1 MKKILALAA
10 LALATIGT
18 AAAQRPNTAGSNT
31 GGNTS
36 AGNANNT
43 VSAGN
48 ASNTSSSA
56 RNNNPTTTNPN
67 YKAAPPRGTGKDT
80 KAPAAAGATKVVVQS
95 GGQGHNTTPEPKGKT
110 VVAPSATTSG
120 KKK

>member
-10 LALATIGT
+10 LAVATIGT

-31 GGNTS
+31 GGNSS
-36 AGNANNT
+36 AANANNT

-56 RNNNPTTTNPN
+56 RNNNPITTSPN
-67 YKAAPPRGTGKDT
+67 YKPAAKPRGTGKDT
-80 KAPAAAGATKVVVQS
+80 KAPTAAGATKVVVQS
-95 GGQGHNTTPEPKGKT
+95 GGQGHNTTPEPKGKA
-110 VVAPSATTSG
+110 VVAPSKSTAS
-120 KKK
+120 KQ